1 MARSL
6 CDIDTIIRGGGCQVS
21 GKKQT
26 RNPIPRKP
34 TPAPPR
40 RGSQNPIPDTPPMSD
55 LTRVIELFQLP
66 FMQRALMGGILMGL
80 MGGLLGS
87 FTILRQLSFFSDALG
102 HSALL
107 GISLGLLL
115 GLSPSSVL
123 LPFAVLFALGVTY
136 LLERTRLWTDALLNI
151 VYSSSLAIGVILLTF
166 VGQYKGGI
174 NSILFGDILAVRSGD
189 LWVSTVLLVVC
200 VLFVGLTLQS
210 QILLTLHEPLAIAR
224 GISASAHRT
233 AFIVLLALVVGTS
246 IKAIGVLLISAFVVI
261 PACAARLLS
270 RTFSGYVILSALLG
284 ALGAVLGMVFSAMFN
299 LPSGPAIVTMQLA
312 IFLVAIVL
320 PRTKLSAV

>member
-6 CDIDTIIRGGGCQVS
+6 CGIDTIIE
-21 GKKQT
+21 KFKT
-26 RNPIPRKP
+26 YKPNPS
-34 TPAPPR
+34 T
-40 RGSQNPIPDTPPMSD
+40 QNSKFRTQNSPSIFMLSD
-55 LTRVIELFQLP
+55 FTRVIELFQLP
-66 FMQRALMGGILMGL
+66 FMQRALMGGILTGL

-174 NSILFGDILAVRSGD
+174 NSILFGDILAVRQGD

-200 VLFVGLTLQS
+200 VLFVGLTLRS
-210 QILLTLHEPLAIAR
+210 QILLTLHEPLAVAR

-270 RTFSGYVILSALLG
+270 RTFTGYVILSAVLG
-284 ALGAVLGMVFSAMFN
+284 ALGAMLGMVLSALFN
-299 LPSGPAIVTMQLA
+299 LPSGPAIVTAQLG